1 MRHVVWVVVVVLGV
15 ALAGCRVEPGSTQA
29 IASRSYGAA
38 LYTERCEVCH
48 GAQGEGLGKVGNAIG
63 NPEFLA
69 TASDEFLET
78 AIAQGRP
85 GTTMVPW
92 AENGLNT
99 YQIRSLVRFMRTW
112 QKTPSVGLDPTKVA
126 QGDRARGEGL
136 YAQHCASCH
145 GPQGDPGRDPNLVGN
160 HLSNPVF
167 LAQASDAF
175 LIYATAY
182 GRTGTTMQAFSQE
195 KGGPLDAQQIE
206 DVVTYIRS
214 LQK

>member
-1 MRHVVWVVVVVLGV
+1 MRHVAWCVIVLGLV
-15 ALAGCRVEPGSTQA
+15 LAGCRVEPGSAQA
-29 IASRSYGAA
+29 IASRTYGPA
-38 LYTERCEVCH
+38 LYAERCAVCH
-48 GAQGEGLGKVGNAIG
+48 GEQGEGLGKVGNAIG
-63 NPEFLA
+63 NQEFLA
-69 TASDEFLET
+69 TASDGFLET

-92 AENGLNT
+92 AENGLNQ
-99 YQIRSLVRFMRTW
+99 YQIRSLVRYMRTW
-112 QKTPSVGLDPTKVA
+112 QTTPSVGLDPTKVA

-145 GPQGDPGRDPNLVGN
+145 GPQGDPGRDPNLAGT

-175 LIYATAY
+175 LSYAIAN
-182 GRTGTTMQAFSQE
+182 GRTGTTMQAFSQA
-195 KGGPLDAQQIE
+195 KGGPLDDQQIE

>member
-1 MRHVVWVVVVVLGV
+1 MRYVAWWVMVMGL
-15 ALAGCRVEPGSTQA
+15 ALAGCRVEPSSAQA
-29 IASRSYGAA
+29 IASRTYGPA
-38 LYTERCEVCH
+38 LYVERCELCH
-48 GAQGEGLGKVGNAIG
+48 GAQGEGMGKVGNAIG
-63 NPEFLA
+63 NQEFLA

-112 QKTPSVGLDPTKVA
+112 QTAPSVGLDHTLVA
-126 QGDRARGEGL
+126 RGDRARGEGL

-145 GPQGDPGRDPNLVGN
+145 GPQGDPGRDPTLVGN

-167 LAQASDAF
+167 LAQASDGF
-175 LIYATAY
+175 LIYATAN
-182 GRTGTTMQAFSQE
+182 GRTGTTMQAFSQA
-195 KGGPLDAQQIE
+195 KGGPLDDQQIE
-206 DVVTYIRS
+206 DIVTYIRS

>member
-1 MRHVVWVVVVVLGV
+1 MRHVAWCVIVLGLV
-15 ALAGCRVEPGSTQA
+15 LAGCRVEPGSAQA
-29 IASRSYGAA
+29 IASRTYGPA
-38 LYTERCEVCH
+38 LYAERCAVCH
-48 GAQGEGLGKVGNAIG
+48 GEQGEGLGKVGNAIG
-63 NPEFLA
+63 NQEFLA
-69 TASDEFLET
+69 TASDGFLET

-92 AENGLNT
+92 AENGLNQ
-99 YQIRSLVRFMRTW
+99 YQIRSLVRYMRTW
-112 QKTPSVGLDPTKVA
+112 QTTPSVGLDPTKVA
-126 QGDRARGEGL
+126 QGDRAGGEGL

-145 GPQGDPGRDPNLVGN
+145 GPQGDPGRDPNLAGT

-175 LIYATAY
+175 LSYAIAN
-182 GRTGTTMQAFSQE
+182 GRTGTTMQAFSQA
-195 KGGPLDAQQIE
+195 KGGPLDDQQIE

>member
-1 MRHVVWVVVVVLGV
+1 MRYAVWLMLVMGL
-15 ALAGCRVEPGSTQA
+15 ALAGCRVAPGSAQA
-29 IASRSYGAA
+29 IASRTYGAE
-38 LYTERCEVCH
+38 LYAERCAVCH

-69 TASDEFLET
+69 TASDGFIET

-99 YQIRSLVRFMRTW
+99 PQIRSLVRFMRTW
-112 QKTPSVGLDPTKVA
+112 QKTPSIELDARQVA

-145 GPQGDPGRDPNLVGN
+145 GPQGDPGRDPALVGN

-175 LIYATAY
+175 LIYGTAY

-195 KGGPLDAQQIE
+195 KGGPLDEQQIE
-206 DVVTYIRS
+206 DIVVYLRS

>member
-1 MRHVVWVVVVVLGV
+1 MRYVAWWVMVMGL
-15 ALAGCRVEPGSTQA
+15 ALAGCRVEPSSAQA
-29 IASRSYGAA
+29 IASRTYGPA
-38 LYTERCEVCH
+38 LYVERCALCH
-48 GAQGEGLGKVGNAIG
+48 GAQGEGMGKVGNAIG
-63 NPEFLA
+63 NQEFLA

-85 GTTMVPW
+85 GTTMVAW

-112 QKTPSVGLDPTKVA
+112 QTAPSVGLDHTQVA

-145 GPQGDPGRDPNLVGN
+145 GPQGDPGRDPTLVGN

-167 LAQASDAF
+167 LAQASDGF
-175 LIYATAY
+175 LIYATAN
-182 GRTGTTMQAFSQE
+182 GRTGTTMQAFSQA
-195 KGGPLDAQQIE
+195 KGGPLDDQQIQ
-206 DVVTYIRS
+206 DIVTYIRS